1 MRQQIN
7 LYQPIFR
14 KQKKV
19 FSAIAMLQ
27 ITGFFIVVL
36 GGIYLYSKLQL
47 QPFREELGRNN
58 EQFLKLTERIEVVS
72 GDLAARQA
80 GGIIKGELERA
91 EAELERIN
99 LARSVLT
106 SGAIGNNAGFSA
118 HLEALAE
125 SHVNGAWLTSFNLA
139 AGGRKLTINGVSID
153 PELVPVYIKRLA
165 EAEVFDN
172 SNFNTVELER
182 SSEAPDRVLFVVA
195 TGE

>member
-19 FSAIAMLQ
+19 FSAVAMLQ

-36 GGIYLYSKLQL
+36 GGIYLYSKVQL
-47 QPFREELGRNN
+47 QPFREELDRNN
-58 EQFLKLTERIEVVS
+58 EQLLKLTGRIEVVS
-72 GDLAARQA
+72 GDLASRQA

-91 EAELERIN
+91 EVELERIN
-99 LARSVLT
+99 LARNALT
-106 SGAIGNNAGFSA
+106 SGAIGNSAGFSA
-118 HLEALAE
+118 YLEAFAE
-125 SHVNGAWLTSFNLA
+125 SHVNGAWLTSFNLE
-139 AGGRKLTINGVSID
+139 AGGRKMTINGVSID
-153 PELVPVYIKRLA
+153 PELVPIYIKRLA

-182 SSEAPDRVLFVVA
+182 SSEEPDRVLFVVA